1 MDMDSRLINV
11 LLLLCV
17 SIMFYFVWERFV
29 FVGIAEMMCRKMDR
43 ESEGD

>member
-1 MDMDSRLINV
+1 MDSRLINV

-29 FVGIAEMMCRKMDR
+29 FVGITEMMCRKMDR
-43 ESEGD
+43 ESEGN